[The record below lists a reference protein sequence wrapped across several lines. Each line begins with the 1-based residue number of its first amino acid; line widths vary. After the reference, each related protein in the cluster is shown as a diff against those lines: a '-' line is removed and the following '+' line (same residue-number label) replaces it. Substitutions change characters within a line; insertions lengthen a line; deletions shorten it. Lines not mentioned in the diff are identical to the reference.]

1 MIEGK
6 YTNAARMVQQLS
18 ASHRWCVTGTP
29 LQQGV
34 YGKGVSTNNA
44 PSLSIFIMFTMEPVD
59 T

>member
-18 ASHRWCVTGTP
+18 AAHRWCVTGTP

-34 YGKGVSTNNA
+34 YGEKFVNVSYNTTKNFA
-44 PSLSIFIMFTMEPVD
+44 AKIYL
-59 T
+59 